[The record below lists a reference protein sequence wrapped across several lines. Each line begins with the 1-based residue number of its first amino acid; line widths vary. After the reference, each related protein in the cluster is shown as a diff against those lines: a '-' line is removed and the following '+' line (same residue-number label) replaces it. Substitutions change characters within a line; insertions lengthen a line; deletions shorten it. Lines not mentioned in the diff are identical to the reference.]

1 MDDKMMVGGCD
12 AQVRGMD
19 LTWLDLRFLMFSIP
33 EGENKQGA
41 KAEETPER
49 VREISINLSKSPP
62 TSVGAREVG
71 SGREGQVC
79 NA

>member
-33 EGENKQGA
+33 EGENKRGA
-41 KAEETPER
+41 KAESTPER
-49 VREISINLSKSPP
+49 VREHRSFSSQGRVSYASLLPSSL
-62 TSVGAREVG
+62 EG
-71 SGREGQVC
+71 S
-79 NA
+79 